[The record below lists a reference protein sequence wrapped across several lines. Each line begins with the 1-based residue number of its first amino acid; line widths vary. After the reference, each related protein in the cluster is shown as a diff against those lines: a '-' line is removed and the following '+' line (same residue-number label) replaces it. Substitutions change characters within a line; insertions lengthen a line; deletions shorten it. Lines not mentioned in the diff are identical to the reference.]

1 MGRVGHATEYLLG
14 VGHVLHVRHNIA
26 RGQGSFSWVLLKAFH
41 TFEVNNEL
49 DDVQA
54 LFVLVSD
61 ASGPIDE
68 FRLETRL
75 GNVFDDRNILLVRC
89 IREVLVHLLL
99 EGTVLMPPSPDAC
112 RRGQIFRHLELLLV
126 LEFLM
131 DSRPASELPVFH
143 QIRHVHDSFV
153 VVLDYF

>member
-1 MGRVGHATEYLLG
+1 M
-14 VGHVLHVRHNIA
+14 
-26 RGQGSFSWVLLKAFH
+26 
-41 TFEVNNEL
+41 
-49 DDVQA
+49 
-54 LFVLVSD
+54 
-61 ASGPIDE
+61 
-68 FRLETRL
+68 
-75 GNVFDDRNILLVRC
+75 
-89 IREVLVHLLL
+89 L

-153 VVLDYF
+153 VVLAIKTDREVINADMRLTLLLKFGSSWSC

>member
-1 MGRVGHATEYLLG
+1 MGRVGHATEYLLS

-54 LFVLVSD
+54 LNTKVKLDTKRLSFLTTYLFVLVSD

-75 GNVFDDRNILLVRC
+75 GNVFDDLITKYWTIKSKATAIILLK
-89 IREVLVHLLL
+89 
-99 EGTVLMPPSPDAC
+99 
-112 RRGQIFRHLELLLV
+112 
-126 LEFLM
+126 
-131 DSRPASELPVFH
+131 
-143 QIRHVHDSFV
+143 
-153 VVLDYF
+153 